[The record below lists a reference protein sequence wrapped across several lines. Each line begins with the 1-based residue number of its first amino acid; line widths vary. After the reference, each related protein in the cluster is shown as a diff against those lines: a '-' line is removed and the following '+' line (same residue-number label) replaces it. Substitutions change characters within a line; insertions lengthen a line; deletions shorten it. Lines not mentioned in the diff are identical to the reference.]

1 MNTGARLL
9 RWTCFATLGALSVP
23 PGDAALSGGAAICA
37 LVAGSIAVW
46 LLDRLLRAGLTD
58 ADGGEAAARVR
69 AAIDAG
75 FLSLLPYTVL
85 AALAG
90 FGLGWSLAPAFVGAG
105 LLGAGGIAG
114 AEIGR
119 DGGRPLW
126 CALAPMLVLLPLV
139 AGWTWVA
146 ALTAQG
152 VAP

>member
-1 MNTGARLL
+1 MSIGARLL
-9 RWTCFATLGALSVP
+9 RWTCLATLGALSVR
-23 PGDAALSGGAAICA
+23 PGDAALIGGAAICA
-37 LVAGSIAVW
+37 LVAGCIAVS
-46 LLDRLLRAGLTD
+46 LLDRLLRAGLPN
-58 ADGGEAAARVR
+58 ADDDEAAARAR
-69 AAIDAG
+69 TAIDAG

-105 LLGAGGIAG
+105 LLSAGSIAG

-119 DGGRPLW
+119 DSGRPLW

-146 ALTAQG
+146 ALAAQG

>member
-1 MNTGARLL
+1 MSNGARML

-23 PGDAALSGGAAICA
+23 RGDPALSFGAAICA
-37 LVAGSIAVW
+37 LVAGGIAVS
-46 LLDRLLRAGLTD
+46 LLDRLLRAGLSD
-58 ADGGEAAARVR
+58 AGAAARAR
-69 AAIDAG
+69 AAIDGG

-90 FGLGWSLAPAFVGAG
+90 FGLGGSLAPAFVGAG

-114 AEIGR
+114 AEMGR
-119 DGGRPLW
+119 NGGRPLW

-146 ALTAQG
+146 ARAAEGML
-152 VAP
+152 P